1 MSFGSEILLK
11 VGVVLAFALN
21 GAVIFTLMDVKAS
34 AWMQR
39 RPGPLHV
46 GLRGLI
52 FPLAE
57 VIKFIQKEDII
68 PTKVDKTIF
77 KLAPAFVLFS
87 VFGLFVVVPISP
99 TLVVVDLNLGVF
111 YLLAI
116 STLSTLGV
124 LIAGW
129 SSANKY
135 SLMGGLR
142 AAGQLIAYELP
153 LILAVV
159 GVVIQAETMSL
170 VGIVEKQ
177 IEWGLPFVIAG
188 QGIAFL
194 IFMIAATAEMMRVP
208 FDMPIGESELVMGFM
223 TEYSGIRFLIFYIAE
238 YINMFVMCAIAST
251 LFLGGYHIPL
261 LPVEWVNFYGPVS
274 VLTKTL
280 LLGFILVLVRWSFP
294 RFREDQLQNIAWK
307 ILIPLS
313 LLNILITSV
322 MTLTYTHL
330 TLPTILLV

>member
-1 MSFGSEILLK
+1 MSFGTEILVK

-21 GAVIFTLMDVKAS
+21 GAVFFRLMDVKAS

-322 MTLTYTHL
+322 MK
-330 TLPTILLV
+330 VVF

>member
-1 MSFGSEILLK
+1 MSFGTEILVK
-11 VGVVLAFALN
+11 VGAVLAFALN
-21 GAVIFTLMDVKAS
+21 GAIIFTLMDVKAS

-68 PTKVDKTIF
+68 PSKVDKTIF

-194 IFMIAATAEMMRVP
+194 IFMIAATAEMMRIP

-322 MTLTYTHL
+322 MK
-330 TLPTILLV
+330 VVF

>member
-52 FPLAE
+52 YPLAE

-322 MTLTYTHL
+322 MK
-330 TLPTILLV
+330 VVF

>member
-194 IFMIAATAEMMRVP
+194 IFMIAATAEMMRIP

-313 LLNILITSV
+313 LSSIKHLIVCCFFIS
-322 MTLTYTHL
+322 
-330 TLPTILLV
+330 LPG

>member
-177 IEWGLPFVIAG
+177 IEWGVPFVIAG

-322 MTLTYTHL
+322 MK
-330 TLPTILLV
+330 VVF

>member
-142 AAGQLIAYELP
+142 AAGQLISYELP

-294 RFREDQLQNIAWK
+294 RIREDQLQNIAWK

-322 MTLTYTHL
+322 MK
-330 TLPTILLV
+330 VVF

>member
-1 MSFGSEILLK
+1 MSFGTEILVK

-194 IFMIAATAEMMRVP
+194 IFMIAATAEMMRIP

-238 YINMFVMCAIAST
+238 YINMFVMCAIAAT
-251 LFLGGYHIPL
+251 IFLGGYHVPL
-261 LPVEWVNFYGPVS
+261 LPVEWVNFYGPV
-274 VLTKTL
+274 VLLTKTL
-280 LLGFILVLVRWSFP
+280 GLAFILVLVRWSFP

-313 LLNILITSV
+313 LLNIFVTSIMKV
-322 MTLTYTHL
+322 
-330 TLPTILLV
+330 VF

>member
-1 MSFGSEILLK
+1 MSFGTEILVK

-194 IFMIAATAEMMRVP
+194 IFMIAATAEMMRIP
-208 FDMPIGESELVMGFM
+208 LDMPIGESELVMGFM

-322 MTLTYTHL
+322 MK
-330 TLPTILLV
+330 VVF

>member
-99 TLVVVDLNLGVF
+99 TLVVVDLNLGVV

-124 LIAGW
+124 LVAGW

-194 IFMIAATAEMMRVP
+194 IFMIAATAEMMRIP

-322 MTLTYTHL
+322 MK
-330 TLPTILLV
+330 VVF

>member
-322 MTLTYTHL
+322 MK
-330 TLPTILLV
+330 VVF

>member
-1 MSFGSEILLK
+1 MSFGTEILVK

-188 QGIAFL
+188 QGLAFL
-194 IFMIAATAEMMRVP
+194 IFMIAATAEMMRIP

-322 MTLTYTHL
+322 MK
-330 TLPTILLV
+330 VVF

>member
-1 MSFGSEILLK
+1 MSFGTEILVK
-11 VGVVLAFALN
+11 VGAVLAFALN
-21 GAVIFTLMDVKAS
+21 GAIIFTLMDVKAS

-68 PTKVDKTIF
+68 PSKVDKTIF

-124 LIAGW
+124 LVAGW

-322 MTLTYTHL
+322 MK
-330 TLPTILLV
+330 VVF

>member
-11 VGVVLAFALN
+11 IGVVLAFALN

-322 MTLTYTHL
+322 MK
-330 TLPTILLV
+330 VVF

>member
-188 QGIAFL
+188 QGLAFL
-194 IFMIAATAEMMRVP
+194 IFMIAATAEMMRIP

-238 YINMFVMCAIAST
+238 YINMFVMCAIAAT

-322 MTLTYTHL
+322 MK
-330 TLPTILLV
+330 VVF

>member
-116 STLSTLGV
+116 STVSTLGV

-322 MTLTYTHL
+322 MK
-330 TLPTILLV
+330 VVF

>member
-1 MSFGSEILLK
+1 MSFGTEILVK

-68 PTKVDKTIF
+68 PSKVDKTIF

-177 IEWGLPFVIAG
+177 IEWGLPFAIAG

-194 IFMIAATAEMMRVP
+194 IFMIAATAEMMRIP

-322 MTLTYTHL
+322 MK
-330 TLPTILLV
+330 VVF

>member
-1 MSFGSEILLK
+1 MSFGTEILVK
-11 VGVVLAFALN
+11 VGAVLAFALN
-21 GAVIFTLMDVKAS
+21 GAIIFTLMDVKAS

-57 VIKFIQKEDII
+57 VIKFIQKEDIV

-124 LIAGW
+124 LVAGW

-322 MTLTYTHL
+322 MK
-330 TLPTILLV
+330 VVF

>member
-1 MSFGSEILLK
+1 MSFGTEILVK

-21 GAVIFTLMDVKAS
+21 GAIIFTLMDVKAS

-124 LIAGW
+124 LVAGW

-322 MTLTYTHL
+322 MK
-330 TLPTILLV
+330 VVF

>member
-1 MSFGSEILLK
+1 MSFGTEILVK

-322 MTLTYTHL
+322 MK
-330 TLPTILLV
+330 VVF

>member
-1 MSFGSEILLK
+1 MSFGTEILLK

-238 YINMFVMCAIAST
+238 YINMFVMCAIAAT

-322 MTLTYTHL
+322 MK
-330 TLPTILLV
+330 VVF

>member
-124 LIAGW
+124 LVAGW

-135 SLMGGLR
+135 SL
-142 AAGQLIAYELP
+142 
-153 LILAVV
+153 
-159 GVVIQAETMSL
+159 
-170 VGIVEKQ
+170 
-177 IEWGLPFVIAG
+177 
-188 QGIAFL
+188 
-194 IFMIAATAEMMRVP
+194 
-208 FDMPIGESELVMGFM
+208 
-223 TEYSGIRFLIFYIAE
+223 
-238 YINMFVMCAIAST
+238 
-251 LFLGGYHIPL
+251 
-261 LPVEWVNFYGPVS
+261 
-274 VLTKTL
+274 
-280 LLGFILVLVRWSFP
+280 LGFNSIFLNNSSPINKLKGPFP
-294 RFREDQLQNIAWK
+294 
-307 ILIPLS
+307 P
-313 LLNILITSV
+313 
-322 MTLTYTHL
+322 L
-330 TLPTILLV
+330 TLNLKLPSFLSHEILFIIVS

>member
-1 MSFGSEILLK
+1 MCIR
-11 VGVVLAFALN
+11 
-21 GAVIFTLMDVKAS
+21 DS

-46 GLRGLI
+46 GLRGFI

-57 VIKFIQKEDII
+57 VIKFIQKEDIV

-77 KLAPAFVLFS
+77 KLAPAFILFS

-159 GVVIQAETMSL
+159 GVVIQAETMSM

-177 IEWGLPFVIAG
+177 IEWGLPFAIAG
-188 QGIAFL
+188 QGIAFV
-194 IFMIAATAEMMRVP
+194 IFMIAATAEMMRIP

-238 YINMFVMCAIAST
+238 YINMFVMCAIAAT
-251 LFLGGYHIPL
+251 IFLGGYHVPL
-261 LPVEWVNFYGPVS
+261 LPVEWVNFYGPV
-274 VLTKTL
+274 VLLTKTL
-280 LLGFILVLVRWSFP
+280 GLAFILVLVRWSFP

-313 LLNILITSV
+313 LLNIFVTSIMKV
-322 MTLTYTHL
+322 
-330 TLPTILLV
+330 VF

>member
-1 MSFGSEILLK
+1 MSFGTEILVK

-21 GAVIFTLMDVKAS
+21 GAIIFTLMDVKAS

-124 LIAGW
+124 LVAGW

-194 IFMIAATAEMMRVP
+194 IFMIAATAEMMRIP

-322 MTLTYTHL
+322 MK
-330 TLPTILLV
+330 VVF

>member
-1 MSFGSEILLK
+1 MSFGTEILVK
-11 VGVVLAFALN
+11 VGAVLAFALN
-21 GAVIFTLMDVKAS
+21 GAIIFTLMDVKAS

-46 GLRGLI
+46 GLRGLL

-68 PTKVDKTIF
+68 PSKVDKTIF

-124 LIAGW
+124 LVAGW

-194 IFMIAATAEMMRVP
+194 IFMIAATAEMMRIP

-238 YINMFVMCAIAST
+238 YINMFVMCAIAAT
-251 LFLGGYHIPL
+251 IFLGGYHVPL
-261 LPVEWVNFYGPVS
+261 LPVEWVNFYGPV
-274 VLTKTL
+274 VLLTKTL
-280 LLGFILVLVRWSFP
+280 GLAFILVLVRWSFP

-313 LLNILITSV
+313 LLNIFVTSIMKV
-322 MTLTYTHL
+322 
-330 TLPTILLV
+330 VF

>member
-194 IFMIAATAEMMRVP
+194 IFMIAATAEMMRIP

-261 LPVEWVNFYGPVS
+261 LPVEWVNFYGPV
-274 VLTKTL
+274 VLLTKTL
-280 LLGFILVLVRWSFP
+280 GLAFILVLVRWSFP

-313 LLNILITSV
+313 LLNIFLTSIMKDV
-322 MTLTYTHL
+322 F
-330 TLPTILLV
+330 

>member
-1 MSFGSEILLK
+1 M
-11 VGVVLAFALN
+11 VLAFALN

-68 PTKVDKTIF
+68 PSKVDKTIF

-322 MTLTYTHL
+322 MK
-330 TLPTILLV
+330 VVF